1 MFTVSWGDRHYRQ
14 MLVVQQDDSS
24 SANGFNVERVVEQM
38 LLSLCGDTQ
47 DSLLIGGK
55 FLVLHFI
62 SLPYCLAW
70 KLSSLSESFHVFE
83 ININLLSSILF
94 SMQSEC
100 VSFHFY
106 GSNLFSFVA
115 LLNPTLLPTQVWE
128 KLWEHKKSDAFGQ
141 RLGWLRNT
149 FVIVFK
155 GKWEIR
161 YSFLDSL
168 EWIISRAA

>member
-1 MFTVSWGDRHYRQ
+1 MTDITDKCLQYNKMTLPLQLGLMWRASGEGAPKFVWGHSRQFTYWRKVP
-14 MLVVQQDDSS
+14 
-24 SANGFNVERVVEQM
+24 
-38 LLSLCGDTQ
+38 CDT
-47 DSLLIGGK
+47 LY
-55 FLVLHFI
+55 I
-62 SLPYCLAW
+62 SPPCLAW
-70 KLSSLSESFHVFE
+70 KLSSLSERFHVLE
-83 ININLLSSILF
+83 INIILLFSILF

-100 VSFHFY
+100 GSFHFH

-128 KLWEHKKSDAFGQ
+128 KLWEHKKSGTFGQ
-141 RLGWLRNT
+141 RLGWLRNI

-168 EWIISRAA
+168 E